1 MTNVNDLLG
10 DHVTLT
16 VDWMD
21 RIYLNGN
28 VPTLQVGGQ
37 LDKFLTTH
45 LGNQIPSPAM
55 LGKRGDQFR
64 KAVQNFAQENDIP
77 MVRFE
82 RGQGKD
88 EVTGAYRREFSA
100 EEGVVLIGVAQ
111 ERAKSFKARK
121 KDKKG

>member
-45 LGNQIPSPAM
+45 LGNQIPWPVL

-64 KAVQNFAQENDIP
+64 KGVQNFAQEKYIP

-88 EVTGAYRREFSA
+88 EVAGAYRRKISA

>member
-1 MTNVNDLLG
+1 
-10 DHVTLT
+10 
-16 VDWMD
+16 
-21 RIYLNGN
+21 
-28 VPTLQVGGQ
+28 
-37 LDKFLTTH
+37 
-45 LGNQIPSPAM
+45 
-55 LGKRGDQFR
+55 
-64 KAVQNFAQENDIP
+64 

-88 EVTGAYRREFSA
+88 EVAGAYRRKISA

>member
-1 MTNVNDLLG
+1 
-10 DHVTLT
+10 
-16 VDWMD
+16 MD
-21 RIYLNGN
+21 RIYLNGY
-28 VPTLQVGGQ
+28 VLTLQVGGQ

-45 LGNQIPSPAM
+45 LGNQIPSPA
-55 LGKRGDQFR
+55 LLDRRGDQFR
-64 KAVQNFAQENDIP
+64 KAVQNFAKENDIP
-77 MVRFE
+77 MVHFE

-88 EVTGAYRREFSA
+88 EVAGAYRRKFSA